1 MSELVVENLRKSYKA
16 RTVVQDISLTIKS
29 GEVIGLLGPNGAG
42 KTTSFYMMVGFFPF
56 KSIMYNQYTYGA

>member
-42 KTTSFYMMVGFFPF
+42 KTTSFYLMVGLFRWMRGEFYWMVW
-56 KSIMYNQYTYGA
+56 I